1 MTVDHAPADIIE
13 RLREV
18 DPEKLLRYLSS
29 VLPIDEPDLEI
40 RFTIDGKRWL
50 DECTAF
56 LLAETRS
63 H

>member
-1 MTVDHAPADIIE
+1 MTVDHVPADIVE
-13 RLREV
+13 RLLEL

-29 VLPIDEPDLEI
+29 ALPIDEPDFEI
-40 RFTIDGKRWL
+40 RFAIDGKRWL
-50 DECTAF
+50 DECMAF